1 MHLKFSTSSQRGDAR
16 KKICARARSAQ
27 AILRARA
34 QRARARTNFRPAR
47 ARSAQKILRARA
59 QKFSCCSKKSNTLL
73 KFEQSLCTKYDINGL
88 KINIV
93 VMYKAFNEFL
103 IPYYTLPT
111 LTNQNSYEII
121 QHFLRARKKYPSRA
135 RKNSCARSRSAQPFL
150 RARSR
155 IFCAR
160 ARNARA
166 RSARARFARAPSP
179 LWFRVQKQI
188 FMGFQFLI

>member
-1 MHLKFSTSSQRGDAR
+1 MLYFCHIYRGVTRAKKF
-16 KKICARARSAQ
+16 ARARSAQ
-27 AILRARA
+27 AISRARA
-34 QRARARTNFRPAR
+34 ARACAHKFSTCAR

-59 QKFSCCSKKSNTLL
+59 QKFSCCSKKNNTLL

-88 KINIV
+88 KINTV
-93 VMYKAFNEFL
+93 VMYKVFNEFL

-150 RARSR
+150 
-155 IFCAR
+155 
-160 ARNARA
+160 
-166 RSARARFARAPSP
+166 SARRRSLVFCGCRSTHAKF
-179 LWFRVQKQI
+179 
-188 FMGFQFLI
+188 